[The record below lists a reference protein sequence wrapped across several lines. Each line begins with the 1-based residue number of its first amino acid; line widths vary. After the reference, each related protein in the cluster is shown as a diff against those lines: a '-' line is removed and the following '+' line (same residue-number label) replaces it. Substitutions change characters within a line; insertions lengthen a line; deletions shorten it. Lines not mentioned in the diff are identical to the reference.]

1 MKGTAMG
8 LVCALVI
15 GLGSVASTRDATA
28 ADVGP
33 PSQDA
38 ASGMQQP
45 VISASDDQGDI
56 GACKHIKDRFLRGPL
71 FGNNRPRTTNDIMQS
86 YVGDPA
92 PILVSRWGAPT
103 TTYDNRDGSRILTWR
118 DEWSGCTQTVL
129 IDPQDIVSRWRY
141 SGCDCLR
148 GRNGPPKGTPI
159 PPMTL

>member
-1 MKGTAMG
+1 MKWTAMG
-8 LVCALVI
+8 LACAMGI
-15 GLGSVASTRDATA
+15 GLGSVASAQDASG
-28 ADVGP
+28 ADVDTRAYEAG
-33 PSQDA
+33 
-38 ASGMQQP
+38 SGAQPP
-45 VISASDDQGDI
+45 VIEAPVTPGDI
-56 GACKHIKDRFLRGPL
+56 GQCANIKPRFLRGPL
-71 FGNNRPRTTNDIMQS
+71 FATHRRLTRNDIMQS
-86 YVGDPA
+86 FVGEPA
-92 PILVSRWGAPT
+92 PVLVSRWGAPT

>member
-1 MKGTAMG
+1 MKWIAMG
-8 LVCALVI
+8 IACAAGI
-15 GLGSVASTRDATA
+15 GLMDIASAQDASAAGVDTRSRAAGDGAQPAVTA
-28 ADVGP
+28 A
-33 PSQDA
+33 
-38 ASGMQQP
+38 
-45 VISASDDQGDI
+45 SDSPGDT
-56 GACKHIKDRFLRGPL
+56 GACKHVKERFLRGAL
-71 FGNNRPRTTNDIMQS
+71 LGSHRPRTTNDIMQS

-92 PILVSRWGAPT
+92 SVLVSRWGAPT